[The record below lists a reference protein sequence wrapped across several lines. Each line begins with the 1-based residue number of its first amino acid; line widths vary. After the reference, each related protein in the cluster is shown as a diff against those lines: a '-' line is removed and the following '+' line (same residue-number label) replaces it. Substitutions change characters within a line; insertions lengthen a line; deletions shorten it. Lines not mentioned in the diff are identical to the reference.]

1 MVEERKL
8 GDEAA
13 AGTRILTR
21 KFALGSFSISNVL
34 DDSDSNEYELHFHAL
49 ARSQT
54 HLNVKVAL
62 GLAKNAVKRGF

>member
-21 KFALGSFSISNVL
+21 KFALGSFSMSNFL
-34 DDSDSNEYELHFHAL
+34 DDYDSNEYELDFHAHSSI
-49 ARSQT
+49 A
-54 HLNVKVAL
+54 A
-62 GLAKNAVKRGF
+62 

>member
-21 KFALGSFSISNVL
+21 KFALGSFSISNFL
-34 DDSDSNEYELHFHAL
+34 DDSDYNVYELDFHAL
-49 ARSQT
+49 PRSQT
-54 HLNVKVAL
+54 LLNVKVAL